1 MSGIHLIQIPV
12 MRSVIIFS
20 IYFLLNNFVGF
31 AQTNKLIPYLK
42 GKRWGYVNTQQ
53 EIIIPCMYDYA
64 YPFSEGVALV
74 ELQQKFGYINTKGQ
88 VVVPIEYAKA
98 YPFKNGRAKV
108 EVRLGKKTDHQFMVG
123 YINTT
128 GKPLIPIQYLG
139 ITSFH
144 DQLAMIWNGEKNG
157 FINESGKT
165 VLASQYKYATNF
177 REKRTWIASKPPQ
190 YDPLV
195 GMPIFEKASLIGPS
209 GKVYTT
215 ITQAGA
221 ETFSE
226 GKCLVTAK
234 LNDSTLSRYFIDLNG
249 KKTLDVS
256 AYDAVHGFTEG
267 RAAVMKNGKLG
278 FIDTLGKLVIPC
290 KYTINFQWFRQ
301 DHKRRLFRFINGLT
315 AVMISPQKGWTLIDT
330 QGNTRLAKT
339 YQYLQ
344 VITRDQ
350 VIAKLHSK
358 KGIIHP
364 NGKVLLPFIYYNVR
378 PFKDGLAL
386 VRKHKGQYWF
396 YVDQEGNEYYEE

>member
-1 MSGIHLIQIPV
+1 

-20 IYFLLNNFVGF
+20 IYFLFNSIVGF
-31 AQTNKLIPYLK
+31 AQIIELTPYLK

-64 YPFSEGVALV
+64 YPFSEGLALV

-88 VVVPIEYAKA
+88 VVIPIEYAKA

-108 EVRLGKKTDHQFMVG
+108 KTRLGKKTDNQFMVG
-123 YINTT
+123 YINPT
-128 GKPLIPIQYLG
+128 GKPIIPIQYLG

-144 DQLAMIWNGEKNG
+144 GQLAMTWDGENNG

-165 VLASQYKYATNF
+165 ILASQYKYATNF
-177 REKRTWIASKPPQ
+177 REKRTWVASKPPQ
-190 YDPLV
+190 YDPFA
-195 GMPIFEKASLIGPS
+195 GMLIFEKASLIDPS

-215 ITQAGA
+215 ITQAGT

-226 GKCLVTAK
+226 GKCLVTTK
-234 LNDSTLSRYFIDLNG
+234 LNDSTLSRYFIGLDG
-249 KKTLDVS
+249 KKILDVS

-290 KYTINFQWFRQ
+290 KYAINFRWFRQ

-315 AVMISPQKGWTLIDT
+315 AVMISPRKGWTLIDI
-330 QGNTRLAKT
+330 QGKVRLAKT

-344 VITRDQ
+344 VITQDQ
-350 VIAKLHSK
+350 VIAKLHNK

-364 NGKVLLPFIYYNVR
+364 NGKVVLPLAYYNVR
-378 PFKDGLAL
+378 SFKNGLAL
-386 VRKHKGQYWF
+386 VRKHKGQHWF
-396 YVDQEGNEYYEE
+396 YVDREGNEYYEE